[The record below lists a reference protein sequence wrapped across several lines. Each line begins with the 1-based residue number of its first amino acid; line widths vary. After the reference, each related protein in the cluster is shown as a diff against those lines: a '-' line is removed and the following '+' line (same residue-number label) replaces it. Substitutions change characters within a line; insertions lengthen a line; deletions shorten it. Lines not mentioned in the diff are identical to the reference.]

1 MSPELFSGQ
10 KYDLASDIYSLGAIL
25 FCILTR
31 YKKMVDFK
39 IPGNMKILETTL
51 GDTNLKFKENYISII
66 QKCVQTDPKDR
77 PNAADLFEQFKGI
90 QNELSKIKDEDL
102 IKEDEKT
109 SSLEL
114 SDSNSIESFKQ
125 SYTEDEMTPDRSSQG
140 GNYSFD
146 ETKNS
151 DSPISTDKGGESLN
165 NMEFESPKNISSWL
179 KSIGMSQYE
188 SNFIDNG
195 FDDLEIIKIDGLTDE
210 ELISIGITLGGHR
223 KKLKVK
229 VNELQKN

>member
-10 KYDLASDIYSLGAIL
+10 KYDFTSDIYSLGAIL

-39 IPGNMKILETTL
+39 LSGNMKILETTL
-51 GDTNLKFKENYISII
+51 NETNLKFKENYISII
-66 QKCVQTDPKDR
+66 RKCVQTDPRDR
-77 PNAADLFEQFKGI
+77 PNAADLFEEFKEI
-90 QNELSKIKDEDL
+90 QHELSKMKDEDL
-102 IKEDEKT
+102 IKDDEKT
-109 SSLEL
+109 SSSLDTDNPF
-114 SDSNSIESFKQ
+114 DSSLKQ
-125 SYTEDEMTPDRSSQG
+125 SINSEYQPEDEMMTPDRSSG
-140 GNYSFD
+140 GGYSFD
-146 ETKNS
+146 ESKNS
-151 DSPISTDKGGESLN
+151 PSTEKESSN
-165 NMEFESPKNISSWL
+165 SMEFEPPNNISSWL

-195 FDDLEIIKIDGLTDE
+195 YDDLEIIKIDGLTEE